1 MRGSITK
8 RGTNSWRLKF
18 DVDADNG
25 KRVTRY
31 VTVHGARKDAERELV
46 RLLGERDRGTL
57 PDQSKL
63 TVGAYLHQ
71 SLAGKH
77 DLSPRSREV
86 YLEQIDRRI
95 VPVLGE
101 IELQKLR
108 PAHVK
113 EWIDKLR
120 STGSIR
126 TGGEISG
133 NMARQI
139 FRTLRAALRDAVMVE
154 LISRNVCDSVKAP
167 RKKKPK
173 VEILSRDGITAVL
186 ESLAGSQLYPI
197 ASLALAS
204 GCRRGELLALRW
216 TDIEL
221 GRGVVKVERA
231 LEETKAGIRFKETK
245 TEGGERSISLPA
257 SIVDV
262 LVAHR
267 KAQLERRM
275 KLGLGKPGAC
285 ALVFCDDAGEPI
297 GPNALSVIWRRAL
310 AKHKLPVVTFHAL
323 RHTHASALIAAGV
336 DVVAVSRRFGHS
348 TPAFTLSVYAHL
360 FDATK
365 TDSVAAEAIAK
376 MMST

>member
-108 PAHVK
+108 PAH
-113 EWIDKLR
+113 
-120 STGSIR
+120 
-126 TGGEISG
+126 
-133 NMARQI
+133 RQ
-139 FRTLRAALRDAVMVE
+139 RVDRQA
-154 LISRNVCDSVKAP
+154 SV
-167 RKKKPK
+167 
-173 VEILSRDGITAVL
+173 DGIDQNRRRDLGQHGAADL
-186 ESLAGSQLYPI
+186 PNP
-197 ASLALAS
+197 S
-204 GCRRGELLALRW
+204 GC
-216 TDIEL
+216 
-221 GRGVVKVERA
+221 
-231 LEETKAGIRFKETK
+231 
-245 TEGGERSISLPA
+245 
-257 SIVDV
+257 
-262 LVAHR
+262 
-267 KAQLERRM
+267 
-275 KLGLGKPGAC
+275 
-285 ALVFCDDAGEPI
+285 
-297 GPNALSVIWRRAL
+297 
-310 AKHKLPVVTFHAL
+310 
-323 RHTHASALIAAGV
+323 
-336 DVVAVSRRFGHS
+336 
-348 TPAFTLSVYAHL
+348 TP
-360 FDATK
+360 
-365 TDSVAAEAIAK
+365 
-376 MMST
+376 